1 MIKVIFKRRYE
12 FRDLSTRAC
21 TLELILPANK
31 EGWLIKELRDSKT
44 KIFGWTLVNEWAHY
58 DKSTNT
64 RYCEIR
70 ETASTWEELEE
81 KIDSCINDAMER
93 LRNIY
98 KKNVEE
104 IRKKPCDREE
114 VYILE

>member
-31 EGWLIKELRDSKT
+31 EGLLIKELRDSKT